1 MVYKNGF
8 DKLRI
13 CVTIITLQISRY
25 ICDAI
30 VLTRGDKIVERKQ
43 NSSSAERSR
52 FTKDCIVQSLLNL
65 MDEQPFSTISIQE
78 IVDTAGVSRMAY
90 YRNFSSKEDILR
102 YHISSVMQEFISRWE
117 KTKPKNFQEYLV
129 LLFDYLLGQKELGL
143 KLVRAGMIYLS
154 KEAFDKGTLAYAV
167 DTKGFYNMCFFSG
180 GLFNMYKYWLENGCK
195 ETPKQLS
202 EFFAKKVHLFNE

>member
-1 MVYKNGF
+1 MA
-8 DKLRI
+8 R
-13 CVTIITLQISRY
+13 R
-25 ICDAI
+25 
-30 VLTRGDKIVERKQ
+30 Q

-65 MDEQPFSTISIQE
+65 MDEQSFPTISIQE

-102 YHISSVMQEFISRWE
+102 YHIASITDDFISKWE
-117 KTKPKNFQEYLV
+117 SSKPKNFQEYLV
-129 LLFDYLLGQKELGL
+129 LLFDYLLEQKEFGL
-143 KLVRAGMIYLS
+143 KLVKAGMIVLA
-154 KEAFDKGTLAYAV
+154 KDAFDKGMLAYAN

-180 GLFNMYKYWLENGCK
+180 GLFNMYKFWLENGCR